1 MIYRELPGVT
11 GRSRPCFSY
20 REQPECRFTGSLPG
34 VPGATQTTGSVGFYA
49 ARSQHCMNLKWPG
62 LLGWS
67 RAIFAAPPS
76 LLKSCD
82 TRQAVSSLDAWL
94 LSKLCVTD
102 FWCHRAPGPQGY
114 GARLRHGTRED
125 LVSCQSA
132 AVAAAKLCVS
142 QRSTSSYQLLSV
154 VLEGSGRRASAAA
167 AAS

>member
-1 MIYRELPGVT
+1 MLQLPGATRMPIYRELT
-11 GRSRPCFSY
+11 GSTGSDSNY
-20 REQPECRFTGSLPG
+20 RECRVLGSKIAALLAFKIARPAG
-34 VPGATQTTGSVGFYA
+34 LVPCDFRGSAFLTY
-49 ARSQHCMNLKWPG
+49 
-62 LLGWS
+62 
-67 RAIFAAPPS
+67 S

-142 QRSTSSYQLLSV
+142 QRSTSS
-154 VLEGSGRRASAAA
+154 
-167 AAS
+167 